1 MALTDLNRQNNTV
14 TQYSVKQ
21 ESDLDNYKAAVD
33 ITPHSSAPR
42 RAMPPDLKFQENSSL
57 LQGEDVEVFFK
68 NLEGSETESE
78 THIKRESDLDSSSPK
93 EMFQNS
99 MHSMSVQG
107 SVPTYHDSPGAITS
121 MHSGSNPLYVPTTR
135 AVLPPMHYM
144 TNGSGQGASTPSSPA
159 MWQLQ
164 PETTYST
171 TNPHSSVSP
180 RFAFAPAPSSPISTP
195 TGRTDSSFTSPIARS
210 GSLNPYSYMSTPDL
224 SPWNFQM
231 ALQQGL
237 RQTGPGKSSFFSTL
251 PIKILD
257 SPLIIIRGCK
267 LYFVY
272 CFSSKQTGQI
282 LKRRSKS
289 QRFAASLQALIFL
302 PNTYFPASWL

>member
-21 ESDLDNYKAAVD
+21 ESDLDNYKTVVD
-33 ITPHSSAPR
+33 IPSHSSAPR

-237 RQTGPGKSSFFSTL
+237 RQTGPGKSTFVINL
-251 PIKILD
+251 PYQNSLFWD
-257 SPLIIIRGCK
+257 SSLIIIRGCSHI
-267 LYFVY
+267 L
-272 CFSSKQTGQI
+272 FSAF
-282 LKRRSKS
+282 RRSKQVKS
-289 QRFAASLQALIFL
+289 WGDAANHGDLLQYFRF
-302 PNTYFPASWL
+302 